1 MITYFSIEGR
11 DPAKDYKDFID
22 QIDLNIEGNYSGL
35 LEALKTRKKLVTVEL

>member
-22 QIDLNIEGNYSGL
+22 QIDLNIEVISKYKDKILQEMRNI
-35 LEALKTRKKLVTVEL
+35 TNQQ